1 MTDEEGT
8 SNAPGRPDTAP
19 HDGEDSQDGS
29 DETPQSVPN
38 AAADGPERDRREVTG
53 YAEDVD
59 AEDVGDEIADT
70 EGFED
75 EGSTQVQSGGRG
87 SRRESDGRPRPQPG
101 THAADRDVG
110 FLTRFRTAQS
120 GPLLFIRETLYSA
133 LAVAAVGLLLFAIS
147 GVWPPMVAVESG
159 SMEPEMSRGD
169 LIFVTEPE
177 RFTPDY
183 AYGDTGVVTV
193 EVGSEEGYR
202 SFGGNGSVVI
212 YDPPSRAGSPII
224 HRAHF
229 YVEEGE
235 NWYDRANPSYM
246 NANDCT
252 QLSNCPAPHDG
263 FITKGD
269 ANARY
274 DQASNIAEPV
284 RTEWIRGTARIRIPY
299 LGYVR
304 LKLAGALAA

>member
-1 MTDEEGT
+1 MTDEKGNP
-8 SNAPGRPDTAP
+8 NAPDRPDPARRDDGPSGETATDP
-19 HDGEDSQDGS
+19 GDGS
-29 DETPQSVPN
+29 DPVDDGSDRDGSGPTDRSGV
-38 AAADGPERDRREVTG
+38 ADGEETARIPPGV
-53 YAEDVD
+53 
-59 AEDVGDEIADT
+59 AD
-70 EGFED
+70 
-75 EGSTQVQSGGRG
+75 
-87 SRRESDGRPRPQPG
+87 SRRRSDGRPRPQPG
-101 THAADRDVG
+101 SRAADRDAG
-110 FLTRFRTAQS
+110 LLTRFRTAQS

-133 LAVAAVGLLLFAIS
+133 LAVAAVGFLLFAIS

-169 LIFVTEPE
+169 LIFVTEPH
-177 RFTPDY
+177 RFTPEY

-193 EVGSEEGYR
+193 DIGSEEGYR

-212 YDPPSRAGSPII
+212 YDPPDRAGSPII

-235 NWYDRANPSYM
+235 NWYDRANPDYM
-246 NANDCT
+246 NANDCS

-274 DQASNIAEPV
+274 DQASNIAGPV
-284 RTEWIRGTARIRIPY
+284 RSEWIRGTARIRIPY

-304 LKLAGALAA
+304 LKLAGAIAA